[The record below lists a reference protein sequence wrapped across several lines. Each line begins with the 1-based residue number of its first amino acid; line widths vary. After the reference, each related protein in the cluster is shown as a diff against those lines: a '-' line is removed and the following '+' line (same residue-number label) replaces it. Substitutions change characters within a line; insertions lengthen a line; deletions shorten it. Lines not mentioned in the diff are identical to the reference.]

1 MASPPNQPIALR
13 PMRHQNYVQRPK
25 EDWAGIT
32 DQKKRK
38 TLQNRLNQR
47 ARRSRQ
53 PPPPPPKTV
62 DKGAAAAASYTNKEE
77 ATNGGGDDE
86 SLAKAVVRKRALL
99 ARFALEATQSYVTN
113 RPETDQLLRVVKLN
127 TINALT
133 ANATAL
139 RLPGDW
145 LMCRAISPFG
155 LVGPLPVPVPV
166 SVPTSSGAGAG
177 QQQRC
182 CYPAS
187 LTPTPLQL
195 RIPHHP
201 WIDLLPLP
209 RMRDNWLLAIYV
221 QERLTEEDEVR
232 LWDDLVEWDAGAA
245 AGPASLVVWGEPSD
259 PRSWEA
265 TVPFLRQW
273 GRLLDGKDEAPPSNP
288 QDLAT
293 AYREITKGE
302 QTAAQLEANLTNL
315 ESKLDAMLAAFE
327 QQGGQ
332 GQGQG
337 QGSAGDKTSSKSN
350 GGAGNSSS
358 ST

>member
-13 PMRHQNYVQRPK
+13 PMRHQSYVQRPK

-32 DQKKRK
+32 DQKTRKR
-38 TLQNRLNQR
+38 LQNRLNQR

-53 PPPPPPKTV
+53 PPPPSETV
-62 DKGAAAAASYTNKEE
+62 DKGAVASYTNKEE
-77 ATNGGGDDE
+77 ATNEEDDDE
-86 SLAKAVVRKRALL
+86 FVARVVVQKRALL
-99 ARFALEATQSYVTN
+99 ARFALEATRSYVTN
-113 RPETDQLLRVVKLN
+113 RPDTDQLLRVVKLN

-139 RLPGDW
+139 QLPGDW

-155 LVGPLPVPVPV
+155 LAGPLPVPVPI
-166 SVPTSSGAGAG
+166 TTAGAGAG
-177 QQQRC
+177 RPPRQQQQQQQPRS

-232 LWDDLVEWDAGAA
+232 LWDDLVEWDG
-245 AGPASLVVWGEPSD
+245 GGSGGSGSGGDASLVVWGEPSD

-265 TVPFLRQW
+265 TVPFLRKW
-273 GRLLDGKDEAPPSNP
+273 GRLLDG
-288 QDLAT
+288 
-293 AYREITKGE
+293 GE

-332 GQGQG
+332 GPG
-337 QGSAGDKTSSKSN
+337 QGSAGDKTSSNSN
-350 GGAGNSSS
+350 GGGNSSS

>member
-13 PMRHQNYVQRPK
+13 PMRHQSYVQRPK

-62 DKGAAAAASYTNKEE
+62 DKSAAAAAAAASYTNKEE
-77 ATNGGGDDE
+77 AASEGGEDE
-86 SLAKAVVRKRALL
+86 SLAKAVVQKRALL

-113 RPETDQLLRVVKLN
+113 RPDTDQLLRLVKLN

-155 LVGPLPVPVPV
+155 LVGPLPVPVP
-166 SVPTSSGAGAG
+166 TSGGGG
-177 QQQRC
+177 QPRC

-232 LWDDLVEWDAGAA
+232 LWDDLVEWDAGA
-245 AGPASLVVWGEPSD
+245 GASLVVWGEPSD

-273 GRLLDGKDEAPPSNP
+273 GRLLDGCDE
-288 QDLAT
+288 
-293 AYREITKGE
+293 I
-302 QTAAQLEANLTNL
+302 LEATNYWRRSRGEPCL
-315 ESKLDAMLAAFE
+315 LFT
-327 QQGGQ
+327 
-332 GQGQG
+332 
-337 QGSAGDKTSSKSN
+337 AGDSR
-350 GGAGNSSS
+350 
-358 ST
+358 

>member
-13 PMRHQNYVQRPK
+13 PMRHQSYVQRPK

-53 PPPPPPKTV
+53 PPPPPPPKTV
-62 DKGAAAAASYTNKEE
+62 DKGAAAAAAASYINKEE
-77 ATNGGGDDE
+77 ATNEGGDDE

-113 RPETDQLLRVVKLN
+113 RPDTDQLLRVVKLN

-155 LVGPLPVPVPV
+155 LVGPLPVPV
-166 SVPTSSGAGAG
+166 SVPTSSGGGGAG
-177 QQQRC
+177 QQQQRC

-245 AGPASLVVWGEPSD
+245 SLVVWGEPSD

-265 TVPFLRQW
+265 TVPFLRRW
-273 GRLLDGKDEAPPSNP
+273 GRLLDG
-288 QDLAT
+288 
-293 AYREITKGE
+293 GE

-337 QGSAGDKTSSKSN
+337 QGSAGDKTSSNSN
-350 GGAGNSSS
+350 GGRGNSSS

>member
-13 PMRHQNYVQRPK
+13 PMRHQSYVQRPK

-32 DQKKRK
+32 DQKTRK
-38 TLQNRLNQR
+38 KLQNRLNQR

-53 PPPPPPKTV
+53 PPPPKTV
-62 DKGAAAAASYTNKEE
+62 DQGAAALYTNKEE
-77 ATNGGGDDE
+77 ATNEEEKDDDDDDDDE
-86 SLAKAVVRKRALL
+86 LMARVVVQKRALL

-113 RPETDQLLRVVKLN
+113 RPDTDQLLRVVKLN

-139 RLPGDW
+139 QLPGDW
-145 LMCRAISPFG
+145 LMCRAISPIG
-155 LVGPLPVPVPV
+155 LAGPLLPVPV
-166 SVPTSSGAGAG
+166 TTGGRG
-177 QQQRC
+177 CCGGRQRQRQRC

-232 LWDDLVEWDAGAA
+232 LWEDLVEWDGAA
-245 AGPASLVVWGEPSD
+245 AASLVVWGEPSD

-273 GRLLDGKDEAPPSNP
+273 GRLLDG
-288 QDLAT
+288 
-293 AYREITKGE
+293 GE

-332 GQGQG
+332 GQG
-337 QGSAGDKTSSKSN
+337 SAGNKTSSNSN
-350 GGAGNSSS
+350 GGGGGNSSS
-358 ST
+358 SST

>member
-13 PMRHQNYVQRPK
+13 PMRHQSYVQRPN

-53 PPPPPPKTV
+53 PPPPPPPKTV
-62 DKGAAAAASYTNKEE
+62 DKGAAAAAAAAASYINKEE
-77 ATNGGGDDE
+77 ATNEGGDDE

-99 ARFALEATQSYVTN
+99 ARFAHEATQSYVTN
-113 RPETDQLLRVVKLN
+113 RPDTDQLLRVVKLN

-155 LVGPLPVPVPV
+155 LVGPLPVPV
-166 SVPTSSGAGAG
+166 SVPTSSGGGGAG
-177 QQQRC
+177 QQQQRC

-245 AGPASLVVWGEPSD
+245 SLVVWGEPSD

-265 TVPFLRQW
+265 TVPFLRRW
-273 GRLLDGKDEAPPSNP
+273 GRLLDG
-288 QDLAT
+288 
-293 AYREITKGE
+293 
-302 QTAAQLEANLTNL
+302 
-315 ESKLDAMLAAFE
+315 
-327 QQGGQ
+327 
-332 GQGQG
+332 
-337 QGSAGDKTSSKSN
+337 
-350 GGAGNSSS
+350 NS
-358 ST
+358 

>member
-13 PMRHQNYVQRPK
+13 PMRHQSYVQRPK

-62 DKGAAAAASYTNKEE
+62 DKGAAAAAAAAAASYTNKEE
-77 ATNGGGDDE
+77 AASEGEDDE

-113 RPETDQLLRVVKLN
+113 RPDTDQLLRVVKLN

-155 LVGPLPVPVPV
+155 LVGPLPVQIPVP
-166 SVPTSSGAGAG
+166 VPTSSGGGAG
-177 QQQRC
+177 QQQQQQQQQRC

-232 LWDDLVEWDAGAA
+232 LWDDLVEWDAGAG
-245 AGPASLVVWGEPSD
+245 AGAGGAASLVVWGEPSD

-273 GRLLDGKDEAPPSNP
+273 GRLLDGCDE
-288 QDLAT
+288 
-293 AYREITKGE
+293 I
-302 QTAAQLEANLTNL
+302 LEATNYWRRSRGEPRL
-315 ESKLDAMLAAFE
+315 LFTA
-327 QQGGQ
+327 GG
-332 GQGQG
+332 
-337 QGSAGDKTSSKSN
+337 SR
-350 GGAGNSSS
+350 
-358 ST
+358 

>member
-13 PMRHQNYVQRPK
+13 PMRHQSYVQRPK

-53 PPPPPPKTV
+53 PPPPPKTV
-62 DKGAAAAASYTNKEE
+62 DKGAAIASYTNKEE
-77 ATNGGGDDE
+77 ATNEEEDE
-86 SLAKAVVRKRALL
+86 SLAKAVVQKRALL

-113 RPETDQLLRVVKLN
+113 RPDTDQLLRVVKLN

-155 LVGPLPVPVPV
+155 LVGPLPVPVP
-166 SVPTSSGAGAG
+166 TSGGGG
-177 QQQRC
+177 QPRC

-232 LWDDLVEWDAGAA
+232 LWDDLVEWDAGA
-245 AGPASLVVWGEPSD
+245 GPASLVVWGEPSN

-273 GRLLDGKDEAPPSNP
+273 GRLLDG
-288 QDLAT
+288 
-293 AYREITKGE
+293 GE

-337 QGSAGDKTSSKSN
+337 QGSASDKTSSNSN
-350 GGAGNSSS
+350 GGNSSS
-358 ST
+358 T